1 MEGQYSTIDYTVR
14 FPEAENLTGIKK
26 KKKTGLF
33 DQRTQGKKLQACLAV
48 C

>member
-1 MEGQYSTIDYTVR
+1 MEGQYFTIDYAVH

-26 KKKTGLF
+26 NKTGLF